1 MNLATLADEEEEEP
15 SGSKSARTVKENGRV
30 LAAKPKGRSKKKE
43 VIEEV
48 IEDDIEELR
57 DKSDEEMEQVEEPAK
72 EDEEMSFRATTPKQA
87 TPIPE
92 KTPTDIAEPMEE
104 LLLSKS
110 PTAPPR
116 PTKSPA
122 RQAISPPTEALS
134 PAPPVASQ
142 PHSQPTQTFS
152 PAKSSAQPF
161 SPPTVPTVSEQ
172 QEEAIEEDLAQEA
185 IQNRSPQEDLS
196 EIEEE
201 AEDDEEEPSQPTSS
215 YNTASNSTEP
225 SNPFQTL
232 DSTPAPI
239 TQAELGMQLSDWHA
253 GLIAQALEK
262 TQKELEEQLVGYDA
276 KVERGRVRLCEVLGL

>member
-1 MNLATLADEEEEEP
+1 
-15 SGSKSARTVKENGRV
+15 
-30 LAAKPKGRSKKKE
+30 
-43 VIEEV
+43 
-48 IEDDIEELR
+48 
-57 DKSDEEMEQVEEPAK
+57 
-72 EDEEMSFRATTPKQA
+72 MSSRATTPKQA

-122 RQAISPPTEALS
+122 RQAISPPTQALS

-152 PAKSSAQPF
+152 PSKSSAQPF
-161 SPPTVPTVSEQ
+161 SPPVVPTAPEQ
-172 QEEAIEEDLAQEA
+172 QGDAIEEDLAQEA
-185 IQNRSPQEDLS
+185 IQNRSLQEDLS

-201 AEDDEEEPSQPTSS
+201 PEDEEEEEPSQPASS
-215 YNTASNSTEP
+215 YNTASNLSEP

-239 TQAELGMQLSDWHA
+239 TPAELGMKLSDWHA
-253 GLIAQALEK
+253 GLIAHALEK

-276 KVERGRVRLCEVLGL
+276 KVARGRERLCEVLGL